1 MVRGSAPDRAPRG
14 LSGQEC
20 EVGLDGRVRERA
32 EGASVCK
39 VVPERGWVGHRAARS
54 AELVNDWLQNSR
66 EMTAWSWET

>member
-1 MVRGSAPDRAPRG
+1 M
-14 LSGQEC
+14 
-20 EVGLDGRVRERA
+20 GLDGRVRERA

-66 EMTAWSWET
+66 EMMAWSWET